1 MVNKRTVINVIS
13 GKGGTGKTLL
23 TAVIAEML
31 GNEGARVLVVDLDIF
46 VRGLTALLYFHKNES
61 LVVTEKHE
69 IPVSSFFKYKG
80 SLPSHSYPGKKSN
93 SSTTPSAHRKVSISR
108 YRSFDV
114 LPSVAYVNQ
123 LLDFRDMMPCSL
135 EEASRIIS
143 SLLENI
149 PNHYD
154 FIFLDSRA
162 GYDELIAASHEISD
176 FSICVEEDDDISMIT
191 TDNLIEQLRSDN
203 KSKNLFRLKNK
214 VRSDKQTFSPVS
226 NGITF
231 LGSIPFDT
239 DVLNSFG
246 TKGFWADINK
256 SIYYEAV
263 KNVWNTLSKKMSLGI
278 VLQEQRISP
287 LGSGKFEK
295 KLSLLSINK
304 RILFLYGSFIS
315 GFCLLYFIFRNETLY
330 VNGFNPDIGI
340 LLISLSGLL
349 LSVFSIFLNNR
360 R

>member
-1 MVNKRTVINVIS
+1 MVKKRTVINVIS
-13 GKGGTGKTLL
+13 GKGGTGKTLF
-23 TAVIAEML
+23 TAVAAEML
-31 GNEGARVLVVDLDIF
+31 GNEGASVLVADLDIF

-80 SLPSHSYPGKKSN
+80 SLPDSN
-93 SSTTPSAHRKVSISR
+93 RRNSGGTNSKRKVSISR

-123 LLDFRDMMPCSL
+123 LLDFRDMMPGSI
-135 EEASRIIS
+135 EEAAKIVS

-149 PNHYD
+149 PNDYD

-162 GYDELIAASHEISD
+162 GYDELISASHEISD

-203 KSKNLFRLKNK
+203 KFKNLFRLKNK
-214 VRSDKQTFSPVS
+214 VRSDKQVTGSTS

-231 LGSIPFDT
+231 LGSVPFDT
-239 DVLNSFG
+239 DVMNSFG
-246 TKGFWADINK
+246 TKNFWMDINK

-263 KNVWNTLSKKMSLGI
+263 KNIWNTLSNKMNLGF
-278 VLQEQRISP
+278 VLQETRISP

-315 GFCLLYFIFRNETLY
+315 GFCLLYFIFRNKFLY
-330 VNGFNPDIGI
+330 VNGFNSDIGI
-340 LLISLSGLL
+340 LLVAFLGLL
-349 LSVFSIFLNNR
+349 MAFFAIFLNNKK
-360 R
+360 

>member
-1 MVNKRTVINVIS
+1 MIKKRTVINVIS
-13 GKGGTGKTLL
+13 GKGGTGKTLF
-23 TAVIAEML
+23 TAVVAEML
-31 GNEGARVLVVDLDIF
+31 GNEGAAVLVADLDIF

-80 SLPSHSYPGKKSN
+80 SLPSN
-93 SSTTPSAHRKVSISR
+93 SHPNRKNSAANAKRKVSISR

-123 LLDFRDMMPCSL
+123 LLDFRDMMPCSI
-135 EEASRIIS
+135 EEATRIVS

-149 PNHYD
+149 PNNYD

-176 FSICVEEDDDISMIT
+176 FSVCVEEDDDISMIT

-203 KSKNLFRLKNK
+203 KTKNLFRLKNK
-214 VRSDKQTFSPVS
+214 VRSDKQSFGSS
-226 NGITF
+226 ANGITF

-246 TKGFWADINK
+246 TKNFWPDINK
-256 SIYYEAV
+256 SIYYEAARSA
-263 KNVWNTLSKKMSLGI
+263 WNTLSKKMNLGFLLPE
-278 VLQEQRISP
+278 VRISP

-295 KLSLLSINK
+295 RLSLLSINK

-315 GFCLLYFIFRNETLY
+315 GFCLLYFIFRNELLY
-330 VNGFNPDIGI
+330 VNGFNADIGI
-340 LLISLSGLL
+340 LLTSLSGLL
-349 LSVFSIFLNNR
+349 LSIFAIFMNNR
-360 R
+360 K